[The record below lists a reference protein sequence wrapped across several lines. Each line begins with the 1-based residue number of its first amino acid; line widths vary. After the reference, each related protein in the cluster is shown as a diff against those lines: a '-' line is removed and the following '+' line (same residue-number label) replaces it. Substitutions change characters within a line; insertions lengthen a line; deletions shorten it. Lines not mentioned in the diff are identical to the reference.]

1 MSTVS
6 FKAFKLHETNVP
18 VGVVTRF
25 ATIGESASGS
35 VFVSL
40 LYTKAT
46 IASRQLAHKL
56 KNNSVLHTVLYLVS
70 TVFLIITEAKV
81 DRSEQK
87 NKKTGGQKG
96 TM

>member
-46 IASRQLAHKL
+46 IASRQLAHKN
-56 KNNSVLHTVLYLVS
+56 NNSVLHTVLYLVS

>member
-6 FKAFKLHETNVP
+6 FKAFKLHETSVP

-56 KNNSVLHTVLYLVS
+56 KIIILSYGSV
-70 TVFLIITEAKV
+70 F
-81 DRSEQK
+81 
-87 NKKTGGQKG
+87 G
-96 TM
+96 

>member
-6 FKAFKLHETNVP
+6 FKAFKLHETSVP

-25 ATIGESASGS
+25 ASIGESASGS

-56 KNNSVLHTVLYLVS
+56 KIIILFFIRFCIWLVL
-70 TVFLIITEAKV
+70 FF
-81 DRSEQK
+81 
-87 NKKTGGQKG
+87 
-96 TM
+96 

>member
-1 MSTVS
+1 M
-6 FKAFKLHETNVP
+6 
-18 VGVVTRF
+18 
-25 ATIGESASGS
+25 
-35 VFVSL
+35 
-40 LYTKAT
+40 
-46 IASRQLAHKL
+46 
-56 KNNSVLHTVLYLVS
+56 VLYLVS

>member
-1 MSTVS
+1 MS

-46 IASRQLAHKL
+46 IARRTKRYDVTRCML
-56 KNNSVLHTVLYLVS
+56 
-70 TVFLIITEAKV
+70 LIINNIIYICVCFQADKDFNYPGATAK
-81 DRSEQK
+81 K
-87 NKKTGGQKG
+87 L
-96 TM
+96 